1 MHCNCKDKTDS
12 SHILAHEYFSRNCVL
27 LFVNQVLRIVRKMLS
42 LLRRQCNPHGVLL
55 YLSVKVQALCMCY
68 RHSCVHPSICMC
80 YRYSQVFTQAFVCVI
95 VTQVFTQALVCVIVT
110 HVFTQAF

>member
-1 MHCNCKDKTDS
+1 MHCNCKDQKDS
-12 SHILAHEYFSRNCVL
+12 SHILPHEYFSRNCVL

-68 RHSCVHPSICMC
+68 R
-80 YRYSQVFTQAFVCVI
+80 YSQVFTQSFVCVI
-95 VTQVFTQALVCVIVT
+95 VTQVFTQAFV
-110 HVFTQAF
+110 